1 MDSAIT
7 AVSILLDI
15 LSKYNNV
22 NYMKEKI
29 SFYLP
34 VNFITKNYSL
44 QESICS
50 IVITTTIQNLF

>member
-1 MDSAIT
+1 MTRKLQNNNYFLQKKMDTAIT

-15 LSKYNNV
+15 LCQNITMF

-34 VNFITKNYSL
+34 VNFFTKNYSL
-44 QESICS
+44 
-50 IVITTTIQNLF
+50 

>member
-44 QESICS
+44 
-50 IVITTTIQNLF
+50 